1 MGSMER
7 LHLKWNDFE
16 SNIKL
21 GFSELRQDEDFY
33 DVTLACESKQVK
45 AHKVILSACSPFFR
59 SLIKS
64 VSHAH
69 PLLYLRG
76 IKFSHLEAL
85 LSFMYNGE
93 VSVTQEE
100 LTEFL
105 SIAKELKIRGLT
117 QEGSSSSSSGT
128 VVPKEETPTPPPNK
142 RPRLNHKPA
151 SNAPSLIKPGSSRDP
166 PEPISSDDIEI
177 LAPINAEHSQSLSQ
191 QSSSSKHA
199 PPSYDTEFH
208 EEKHIP
214 EDEES
219 ANFLSCVEDG
229 MEAEEDVDF
238 LNSEEQHSSSYTSD
252 HPTPIAP
259 MNENEGKSIKYT
271 RGNPRDSA
279 HTGFSPHGIQPH
291 GIQPARGQP
300 ARDSSTLTC
309 QASPCSEQNY
319 KMANLTER
327 GNQVKRVGGFEYM
340 QRKCEIQVSS
350 QYKNRK
356 WDSSDGQGNLNHSH
370 PGNPLTGVVRQVQSN
385 IRSAAAAGQDST
397 RSILAENMTGLSQD
411 VLQRLPKRSTLEDNA
426 EFRGLNSMWLNPVW
440 AESCGLNSMATIFSA
455 LFKRRCI
462 FVSSLLT
469 IINM

>member
-1 MGSMER
+1 MIGAIADISLDLLNVTVDKTAVSCPTLQGPLPLKELKIRIMIWVPPPTVIILSNDKKRELSQDTSIMKEALSLKIE

-33 DVTLACESKQVK
+33 DLPARAEQVK

-105 SIAKELKIRGLT
+105 SIAEELKIRGLT

-128 VVPKEETPTPPPNK
+128 VVPKEETLTPTPNK

-151 SNAPSLIKPGSSRDP
+151 SNALHSSNR
-166 PEPISSDDIEI
+166 
-177 LAPINAEHSQSLSQ
+177 N
-191 QSSSSKHA
+191 SSSKHA
-199 PPSYDTEFH
+199 HPSYDTEFH
-208 EEKHIP
+208 EEKYIP

-219 ANFLSCVEDG
+219 ANFLSRVEDG

-238 LNSEEQHSSSYTSD
+238 LNTEEQHSSSYTSD
-252 HPTPIAP
+252 H
-259 MNENEGKSIKYT
+259 
-271 RGNPRDSA
+271 
-279 HTGFSPHGIQPH
+279 
-291 GIQPARGQP
+291 
-300 ARDSSTLTC
+300 L
-309 QASPCSEQNY
+309 
-319 KMANLTER
+319 
-327 GNQVKRVGGFEYM
+327 
-340 QRKCEIQVSS
+340 
-350 QYKNRK
+350 
-356 WDSSDGQGNLNHSH
+356 H
-370 PGNPLTGVVRQVQSN
+370 P
-385 IRSAAAAGQDST
+385 
-397 RSILAENMTGLSQD
+397 
-411 VLQRLPKRSTLEDNA
+411 
-426 EFRGLNSMWLNPVW
+426 
-440 AESCGLNSMATIFSA
+440 
-455 LFKRRCI
+455 
-462 FVSSLLT
+462 LLL
-469 IINM
+469 

>member
-1 MGSMER
+1 MGFMER
-7 LHLKWNDFE
+7 LHLRWNDFE
-16 SNIKL
+16 PNIKL

-117 QEGSSSSSSGT
+117 QEGSSSSSSGA
-128 VVPKEETPTPPPNK
+128 VVHKEETPTPPPNK

-177 LAPINAEHSQSLSQ
+177 LAPIKAEHSQSLSQ

-219 ANFLSCVEDG
+219 ANFPSRVEDG

-238 LNSEEQHSSSYTSD
+238 LNTEEQHSSSYTSD

-259 MNENEGKSIKYT
+259 MNENEGSTQDMNAAFDMEIKKCFKKLGPMQYGCMKCNYRASRRSSMMRHVECNHFVSRGFPCGTCGFLCKT
-271 RGNPRDSA
+271 RPSLRTHIFRRHKKA
-279 HTGFSPHGIQPH
+279 TQFFP
-291 GIQPARGQP
+291 
-300 ARDSSTLTC
+300 
-309 QASPCSEQNY
+309 
-319 KMANLTER
+319 
-327 GNQVKRVGGFEYM
+327 VGGE
-340 QRKCEIQVSS
+340 
-350 QYKNRK
+350 
-356 WDSSDGQGNLNHSH
+356 
-370 PGNPLTGVVRQVQSN
+370 
-385 IRSAAAAGQDST
+385 
-397 RSILAENMTGLSQD
+397 
-411 VLQRLPKRSTLEDNA
+411 
-426 EFRGLNSMWLNPVW
+426 
-440 AESCGLNSMATIFSA
+440 ES
-455 LFKRRCI
+455 
-462 FVSSLLT
+462 
-469 IINM
+469 

>member
-1 MGSMER
+1 MGSMEQ
-7 LHLKWNDFE
+7 LHLRWNDFE

-33 DVTLACESKQVK
+33 DVTLACESKQIK

-93 VSVTQEE
+93 VNVTQEE

-105 SIAKELKIRGLT
+105 SIAEELKIRGLT

-208 EEKHIP
+208 EEKYIP

-219 ANFLSCVEDG
+219 ANFLSRVEDG

-238 LNSEEQHSSSYTSD
+238 LNSEEHSSSFTSD

-259 MNENEGKSIKYT
+259 MNENEGKSRKYT
-271 RGNPRDSA
+271 RG
-279 HTGFSPHGIQPH
+279 
-291 GIQPARGQP
+291 
-300 ARDSSTLTC
+300 
-309 QASPCSEQNY
+309 
-319 KMANLTER
+319 
-327 GNQVKRVGGFEYM
+327 
-340 QRKCEIQVSS
+340 
-350 QYKNRK
+350 
-356 WDSSDGQGNLNHSH
+356 
-370 PGNPLTGVVRQVQSN
+370 
-385 IRSAAAAGQDST
+385 
-397 RSILAENMTGLSQD
+397 
-411 VLQRLPKRSTLEDNA
+411 
-426 EFRGLNSMWLNPVW
+426 
-440 AESCGLNSMATIFSA
+440 
-455 LFKRRCI
+455 
-462 FVSSLLT
+462 
-469 IINM
+469 